1 MQLKK
6 DARKNKQLVSYL
18 RQKVFLG
25 YRKLKNSIKNKNAK
39 NYLLYDKKR
48 EYLPFEY
55 EYQIM
60 YKDKYLNKLNKP
72 TLNDLTIIKTSNK
85 IRPEKEL
92 SNKLLITENSNIK
105 TIRNKHNKTESDLIS
120 NKMTLKK
127 IFRNENEK
135 KIFSELPFF
144 SLYKNNKNKGLKTT
158 QEDFLYKIS
167 HNHNRTHTEYNNN
180 KNISLYRSINL
191 KNRNR
196 YKNKTQD
203 LLNSNEKPQLQLTI
217 KNITPNHFKM
227 PILSTKERHMKIIF
241 NKISLLKSIPN
252 NIIKNINDMINSVES
267 EDYEDKETIISNKDK
282 DKINPSLSSLD
293 RENNNN
299 RFYIKKIN
307 INNKLNNERAKTK
320 TYYNSNFNRII
331 NKKMKYYS
339 PHFYSIQQLNIKNKR
354 YEKTHNEAFE
364 NFQEKINI
372 HEDYKKLL
380 NNYNYNDEEIYRPLT
395 LGIIEPSKNLTK
407 IKKMNHKLNYLHES
421 RIRDIIIARKLK
433 HEFDPDDIN
442 RILNGKKPLKYDK
455 NDKNKKNEVSEFS
468 ENNKKENE

>member
-39 NYLLYDKKR
+39 NYLLYEKKR

-105 TIRNKHNKTESDLIS
+105 TIRNKHNKTESDLIP

-167 HNHNRTHTEYNNN
+167 HNNNRTHTEYNNN

-203 LLNSNEKPQLQLTI
+203 LLNSNEKPKLQLTI

-299 RFYIKKIN
+299 KFYIKKIN

-364 NFQEKINI
+364 NFQVKINI
-372 HEDYKKLL
+372 HEDY
-380 NNYNYNDEEIYRPLT
+380 
-395 LGIIEPSKNLTK
+395 
-407 IKKMNHKLNYLHES
+407 
-421 RIRDIIIARKLK
+421 
-433 HEFDPDDIN
+433 
-442 RILNGKKPLKYDK
+442 
-455 NDKNKKNEVSEFS
+455 
-468 ENNKKENE
+468 

>member
-1 MQLKK
+1 
-6 DARKNKQLVSYL
+6 
-18 RQKVFLG
+18 
-25 YRKLKNSIKNKNAK
+25 
-39 NYLLYDKKR
+39 
-48 EYLPFEY
+48 
-55 EYQIM
+55 
-60 YKDKYLNKLNKP
+60 
-72 TLNDLTIIKTSNK
+72 
-85 IRPEKEL
+85 
-92 SNKLLITENSNIK
+92 
-105 TIRNKHNKTESDLIS
+105 
-120 NKMTLKK
+120 
-127 IFRNENEK
+127 
-135 KIFSELPFF
+135 
-144 SLYKNNKNKGLKTT
+144 
-158 QEDFLYKIS
+158 
-167 HNHNRTHTEYNNN
+167 
-180 KNISLYRSINL
+180 
-191 KNRNR
+191 
-196 YKNKTQD
+196 
-203 LLNSNEKPQLQLTI
+203 
-217 KNITPNHFKM
+217 
-227 PILSTKERHMKIIF
+227 
-241 NKISLLKSIPN
+241 
-252 NIIKNINDMINSVES
+252 MINSVES

-299 RFYIKKIN
+299 KFYIKKIN

-320 TYYNSNFNRII
+320 TYYNSNSNFNRII

-455 NDKNKKNEVSEFS
+455 NDKNKKNEVIELS